1 MTASSTSLA
10 GSRRTTRRSRP
21 SSPRTTNGKPP
32 RRAACRRAPRAAR
45 PRRPSSLDSAR
56 RRRAN
61 PANEPPPANARPRH
75 PPPSRTTI
83 CSVPSETTTR
93 GWWTRNLRRSGR
105 CRRREIS
112 RRRIPGT
119 SPRFISTRRAR
130 EPTRELASSAALA
143 EEEFLASIGNLA
155 AGSRTRHPR
164 RTRPRGVPRGSRVV
178 RLLRASRGTRSH
190 AGAIAPRVRS
200 HPRRRRRRHASN
212 GEVREPRQ
220 PRTRARVGGSGVGS
234 RGHHNHREGSSARG
248 GSKPRVPARESP
260 RGDDSR
266 ERFGKGRERREP
278 RRRRE
283 IRRRRGKKR
292 SRIFVRGGSEDPVPS
307 PAAMARPANVGFG
320 GFTTGNGAAVTV
332 SEDAVRRAR
341 RLFGDDSAE
350 KTPRTETPGGSGL
363 DARTA
368 KTAAARG
375 DFADD
380 TAEKRERRSSDPYA
394 RARTPPAGGVF
405 ATGSGKP
412 VAVSEAAMRRA
423 RARCSASRAKTR
435 GRRRARLPG
444 WRRRRRRRAKFVLLL
459 PAYPVRPARHQGL
472 QARSRL

>member
-164 RTRPRGVPRGSRVV
+164 RTRPRGVPPRFPRRTSPSRVA
-178 RLLRASRGTRSH
+178 RD
-190 AGAIAPRVRS
+190 AIA
-200 HPRRRRRRHASN
+200 RRRHRPSRSVPSSPPPPPPRLERRGTGTSTAENSRPCRR
-212 GEVREPRQ
+212 VR
-220 PRTRARVGGSGVGS
+220 G
-234 RGHHNHREGSSARG
+234 
-248 GSKPRVPARESP
+248 RVPGSP
-260 RGDDSR
+260 
-266 ERFGKGRERREP
+266 
-278 RRRRE
+278 
-283 IRRRRGKKR
+283 
-292 SRIFVRGGSEDPVPS
+292 
-307 PAAMARPANVGFG
+307 
-320 GFTTGNGAAVTV
+320 
-332 SEDAVRRAR
+332 
-341 RLFGDDSAE
+341 
-350 KTPRTETPGGSGL
+350 
-363 DARTA
+363 
-368 KTAAARG
+368 
-375 DFADD
+375 
-380 TAEKRERRSSDPYA
+380 
-394 RARTPPAGGVF
+394 
-405 ATGSGKP
+405 
-412 VAVSEAAMRRA
+412 
-423 RARCSASRAKTR
+423 
-435 GRRRARLPG
+435 
-444 WRRRRRRRAKFVLLL
+444 
-459 PAYPVRPARHQGL
+459 
-472 QARSRL
+472 